1 MLSALSKEEDKVNGL
16 NLGADDYVSK
26 PFSVLELTARVNS
39 QLRRKR
45 KSIIL
50 SVGGIILNTESMT
63 AELNNVILPLNK
75 KEYDLLK
82 FFMENA
88 GKALSRDKIL
98 AAVWGYESGETRTL
112 DNHVARL
119 RKLGVKIE
127 TVFGVG
133 YKFN

>member
-1 MLSALSKEEDKVNGL
+1 
-16 NLGADDYVSK
+16 
-26 PFSVLELTARVNS
+26 
-39 QLRRKR
+39 
-45 KSIIL
+45 
-50 SVGGIILNTESMT
+50 MT

-82 FFMENA
+82 FFIENA

>member
-1 MLSALSKEEDKVNGL
+1 
-16 NLGADDYVSK
+16 
-26 PFSVLELTARVNS
+26 
-39 QLRRKR
+39 
-45 KSIIL
+45 
-50 SVGGIILNTESMT
+50 MT